1 MKNRPTV
8 KISPCCCPK
17 VTLKSP
23 GFRMRRRM
31 LQSFRILRFRN
42 RDCHGRR
49 QHRWPRERSWCQMPD
64 TAFATDFRQI
74 SFGIRPKSVPAPRN
88 QNMSQSLSQWS
99 VRNPRIREPVLP
111 GTAATAEDADKAE
124 DHGPCEMLCEAFARL
139 PQEHS
144 KSLKCGVAHPHP
156 REPNSPPARQGH
168 DTACFFARRTFLQ

>member
-1 MKNRPTV
+1 
-8 KISPCCCPK
+8 
-17 VTLKSP
+17 
-23 GFRMRRRM
+23 
-31 LQSFRILRFRN
+31 
-42 RDCHGRR
+42 
-49 QHRWPRERSWCQMPD
+49 MPD

-99 VRNPRIREPVLP
+99 VGNPRIREPVLP
-111 GTAATAEDADKAE
+111 GTAATSEDADKAE

-168 DTACFFARRTFLQ
+168 DTACFFARRRLLPQLRTTRECSSKHPERHEMKRCSRAQHTTVRRTSDIVLWGKSGAVHLRARQARREGS